1 MRKRQ
6 VSNTPTRIDLAG
18 GTLDI
23 WPLNM
28 LVDRALTVNVAVDLW
43 STTILE
49 ELPPPAPRRHIEVH
63 SEDQGVQETWE
74 SSVQPPSAT
83 KLPLVAACVAF
94 YEPERPLRL
103 TTRCAAPAGAG
114 LGGSSSLAISMLGG
128 LQAFLNRPMMPPEEM
143 VRVARDLEARVLGIP
158 TGTQDHFAAAFGGV
172 AAIRFGP
179 GRPIRESLAVD
190 LDDLAGRL
198 VLAYGGASRAS
209 AMANWDMMRR
219 AIENEGSTR
228 AGLQA
233 IATIAREMR
242 GALIEQDL
250 DAAARLMGR
259 EWEER
264 KKLSPKVSTP
274 TIDKA
279 IDAALKGG
287 AIAGKVCGAGG
298 GGCIAFLCRP
308 GTREPVSAALGALQS
323 DGVRVLAARPTRLG
337 LHLAG

>member
-1 MRKRQ
+1 MKRQ

-28 LVDRALTVNVAVDLW
+28 LVDRALTVNVAIDLW
-43 STTILE
+43 ATTILE
-49 ELPPPAPRRHIEVH
+49 ELPASAARRRVEVS
-63 SEDQGVQETWE
+63 SEDQGIEETWE
-74 SSVQPPSAT
+74 SSFQPPADT
-83 KLPLVAACVAF
+83 KLPLIAECVRF
-94 YEPERPLRL
+94 FEPERPLRL
-103 TTRCAAPAGAG
+103 TTRCAAPAGSG

-128 LQAFLNRPMMPPEEM
+128 LQSLLNRPMMPVEEM
-143 VRVARDLEARVLGIP
+143 VRVARDLEARVLGVP
-158 TGTQDHFAAAFGGV
+158 TGTQDHFAAAFGGI
-172 AAIRFGP
+172 ASIRFGP
-179 GRPIRESLAVD
+179 GRPLREALAVD
-190 LDDLAGRL
+190 LERLDARL

-219 AIENEGSTR
+219 AIENEGNTR

-242 GALIEQDL
+242 GALIEHDF
-250 DAAARLMGR
+250 DAAGALMAR

-264 KKLSPKVSTP
+264 RKLSPKVSTP
-274 TIDKA
+274 VLDKA
-279 IDAALKGG
+279 IAQAIQAG

-298 GGCIAFLCRP
+298 GGCIAFLCRE
-308 GTREPVSAALGALQS
+308 GAREKVRSALDALKS
-323 DGVRVLAARPTRLG
+323 DGVRVLPARPTRLG